1 MDLYSN
7 SKVKKKQKQK
17 NDLLFL
23 NTQVFNS
30 LFKNPFKITTGFE

>member
-7 SKVKKKQKQK
+7 SKVKKKQK